1 MPGLRVFHVFFIC
14 ASIVLAAGFGVWGLR
29 HDYGLA
35 GALSFALGIALI
47 GYLGYVAGKLARAES

>member
-14 ASIVLAAGFGVWGLR
+14 ASIVLSAGFGVWGLR
-29 HDYGLA
+29 HGYGVA
-35 GALSFALGIALI
+35 SALSFALGIALI

>member
-1 MPGLRVFHVFFIC
+1 MLSLRSFHAFFIF

-35 GALSFALGIALI
+35 SALSFALGIALI
-47 GYLGYVAGKLARAES
+47 GYLGYVAGKLARAGS